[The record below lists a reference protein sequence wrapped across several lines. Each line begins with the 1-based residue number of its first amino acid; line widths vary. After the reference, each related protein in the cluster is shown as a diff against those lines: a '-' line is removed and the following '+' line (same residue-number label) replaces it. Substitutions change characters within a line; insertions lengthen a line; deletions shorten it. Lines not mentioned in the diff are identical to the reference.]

1 MAKRFTDSEKWK
13 KPFIRNMKAPYKLL
27 WLYILDECDHA
38 GIWQIDLEVAQIKI
52 GERLSLDLALQYL
65 GPKILQIEGGEKWF
79 IYDFI
84 EFQYGALNPDNRAHN
99 SVINLL
105 NKYQIDYKNKPLI
118 SPLQGAMDKDKDKD
132 KDMVKDKDKEIKKEK
147 LHLFSESEFC
157 NFDLFEIQFANTDYE
172 QADLR
177 YYYESVKNWSA
188 SKGEKRIDWVA
199 TARNFM
205 LKDVQQNKL
214 ILKNGNKQQT
224 SSGKSKAQEQ
234 FERINDQLR
243 REQQDKFN
251 NNNSGAM

>member
-1 MAKRFTDSEKWK
+1 
-13 KPFIRNMKAPYKLL
+13 MKAPYKLL

-38 GIWQIDLEVAQIKI
+38 GVWQVDLEVAQIKI
-52 GERLSLDLALQYL
+52 GEKLSLDLALQYL
-65 GPKILQIEGGEKWF
+65 GSKILQIDGGEKWF

-84 EFQYGALNPDNRAHN
+84 EFQYGVLNPDNRAHN
-99 SVINLL
+99 SVINIL
-105 NKYQIDYKNKPLI
+105 NKYQIDYKNKPLT

-132 KDMVKDKDKEIKKEK
+132 MVKYKDKDKELKKEK
-147 LHLFSESEFC
+147 LHLFSESVFC
-157 NFDLFEIQFANTDYE
+157 DFDLFEIQFANTDYE

-177 YYYESVKNWSA
+177 YYFESVKNWSA
-188 SKGEKRIDWVA
+188 SKGEKRLDWVA

-214 ILKNGNKQQT
+214 ILKNGNKQTT

-251 NNNSGAM
+251 NNNS

>member
-38 GIWQIDLEVAQIKI
+38 GIWQVDLEVAQIKI

-65 GPKILQIEGGEKWF
+65 GSKILQIDGGEKWF

-105 NKYQIDYKNKPLI
+105 NKYQIDYKNKPLT

-132 KDMVKDKDKEIKKEK
+132 KDKEK
-147 LHLFSESEFC
+147 EKAELKKFIKDLDWLNLVIEWLDYKKDRKETYKSLKSTEAMYEKLLSLSNNDFDTAKKIIESAIANNYSGFFAIETKKQKQFIQQVQEVPSHLKKVL
-157 NFDLFEIQFANTDYE
+157 NFE
-172 QADLR
+172 
-177 YYYESVKNWSA
+177 
-188 SKGEKRIDWVA
+188 
-199 TARNFM
+199 
-205 LKDVQQNKL
+205 
-214 ILKNGNKQQT
+214 
-224 SSGKSKAQEQ
+224 
-234 FERINDQLR
+234 
-243 REQQDKFN
+243 
-251 NNNSGAM
+251 